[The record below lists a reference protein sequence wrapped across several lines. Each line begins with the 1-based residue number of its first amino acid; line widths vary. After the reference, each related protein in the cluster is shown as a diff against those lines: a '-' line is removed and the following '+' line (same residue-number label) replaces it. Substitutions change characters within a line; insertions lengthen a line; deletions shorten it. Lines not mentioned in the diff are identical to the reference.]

1 MTAMEAIAQADRLR
15 PNQYPPVD
23 KMRWLERLEKRIWKE
38 ILRHYDADAPEPTGI
53 LETDADVE
61 LTADDPYDEMYIHWL
76 CAQMSLYEEEY
87 ESFNAE
93 NAVFESVYGQ
103 FRNAYNRE
111 HMPLSA
117 RKRYWA

>member
-15 PNQYPPVD
+15 PNQYPPED
-23 KMRWLERLEKRIWKE
+23 KMRWLLRLEKRIWKD
-38 ILRHYDADAPEPTGI
+38 ILLHYDSDAPEPTGI
-53 LETDADVE
+53 LETAADVE
-61 LTADDPYDEMYIHWL
+61 LTAEDPYDEMYIHWL